1 MAALR
6 HGAKTGYSEIQIDK
20 ICSRQQTDSMIERDL
35 QSSLLEAATHY
46 PVVTVTGPRQS
57 GKTTLCRAAFP
68 DHAYVS
74 LERLDSRDHAHE
86 DPRGFLDEV
95 AKGAIIDEV
104 QRVPELLSWLQV
116 EVDEHPDHGRFILTG
131 SQHFGLSAAISQS
144 LAGRTAVLNLLPP
157 SLGELRRFRQPS
169 TDDLMQT
176 LWTGAF
182 PRIFDR
188 GIPADRWL
196 ADYVTTYI
204 ERDVREVLN
213 VGDLRSFTTFIK
225 LCAGRT
231 ANEVN
236 LSALAGDAGVTHN
249 TVKAWLSVLET
260 GYLITLLPAWHRNL
274 RKQLVKRPKLHF
286 LDTGLVCSLLG
297 IHTPDQLRHHPLRGA
312 IFESW
317 VVAEIIKT
325 RLHAGFTPG
334 VHHFRESRGLEV
346 DTVLER
352 EGTLVLVEAKS
363 GATMNTEQLR
373 PLSRLSELL
382 ERHAEHQP
390 TERVLVYGGDE
401 AHSRSAA
408 TILPWS
414 RIDRG
419 PWIPSSCAGG

>member
-1 MAALR
+1 
-6 HGAKTGYSEIQIDK
+6 
-20 ICSRQQTDSMIERDL
+20 MIERDL
-35 QSSLLEAATHY
+35 RPVLQDAATHY
-46 PVVTVTGPRQS
+46 PAVTVTGPRQS
-57 GKTTLCRAAFP
+57 GKTTLCRTAFP

-74 LERLDSRDHAHE
+74 LERLDTREYARE
-86 DPRGFLDEV
+86 DPRGFLDEYSE
-95 AKGAIIDEV
+95 GAIFDEV
-104 QRVPELLSWLQV
+104 QRVPTLLSWLQV
-116 EVDEHPDHGRFILTG
+116 DVDERPDHGRFILTG

-144 LAGRTAVLNLLPP
+144 LAGRTAVLSLLPP
-157 SLGELRRFRQPS
+157 SLAELRRFDQTS
-169 TDDLMQT
+169 TDNLIQT

-188 GIPADRWL
+188 HIPPDRWL
-196 ADYVTTYI
+196 ADYVTTYV

-236 LSALAGDAGVTHN
+236 LSSLASDAGVTHN

-260 GYLITLLPAWHRNL
+260 GYLVTLIPAWHRNW

-286 LDTGLVCSLLG
+286 LDTGLACSLLG
-297 IHTPDQLRHHPLRGA
+297 IRTSDQLRHHPLRGA

-317 VVAEIIKT
+317 VVSEIIKT
-325 RLHAGFTPG
+325 RLNAGLDPG

-346 DTVLER
+346 DAVLER
-352 EGTLVLVEAKS
+352 EGTRVLVEAKS
-363 GATMNTEQLR
+363 GATVHSEQLR
-373 PLSRLSELL
+373 PLERFAALL
-382 ERHAEHQP
+382 DQHQETQP

-401 AHSRSAA
+401 AHTRSTA

-414 RIDRG
+414 KIDRG
-419 PWIPSSCAGG
+419 PWISAE

>member
-1 MAALR
+1 
-6 HGAKTGYSEIQIDK
+6 
-20 ICSRQQTDSMIERDL
+20 MIERDL
-35 QSSLLEAATHY
+35 QPVLLEAAAHY

-68 DHAYVS
+68 DHAYIS
-74 LERLDSRDHAHE
+74 LERLDSREYARE
-86 DPRGFLDEV
+86 DPRGFLDEYSE
-95 AKGAIIDEV
+95 GAILDEV
-104 QRVPELLSWLQV
+104 QRIPTLLSWLQV
-116 EVDEHPDHGRFILTG
+116 EVDERPDHGRFILTG

-157 SLGELRRFRQPS
+157 SLGELRRFQQPS
-169 TDDLMQT
+169 TDDLTQT

-188 GIPADRWL
+188 EIPPDRWL
-196 ADYVTTYI
+196 ADYVTTYV

-213 VGDLRSFTTFIK
+213 VGDLRSFTTFLK

-236 LSALAGDAGVTHN
+236 LSALAGDTGVTHN

-260 GYLITLLPAWHRNL
+260 GYLVTLLPAWHRNL

-297 IHTPDQLRHHPLRGA
+297 IHNPDQLRHHPLRGA
-312 IFESW
+312 VFESW
-317 VVAEIIKT
+317 VVAEILKT

-346 DTVLER
+346 DAVLER

-363 GATMNTEQLR
+363 GATTNSEQIR
-373 PLSRLSELL
+373 PLARLTELL
-382 ERHAEHQP
+382 ERHQEHRP

-401 AHSRSAA
+401 QHARSTA
-408 TILPWS
+408 TVLPWS
-414 RIDRG
+414 KIDRG
-419 PWIPSSCAGG
+419 PWISSRREPAPSS

>member
-1 MAALR
+1 
-6 HGAKTGYSEIQIDK
+6 
-20 ICSRQQTDSMIERDL
+20 MIERDL
-35 QSSLLEAATHY
+35 QPILLDAATHY

-57 GKTTLCRAAFP
+57 GKTTLCRATFP

-74 LERLDSRDHAHE
+74 LERIDSRDHAHE
-86 DPRGFLDEV
+86 DPRGFLDEYSR
-95 AKGAIIDEV
+95 GAIIDEV

-157 SLGELRRFRQPS
+157 SLGELRRFRQSS
-169 TDDLMQT
+169 TDDLIQT

-188 GIPADRWL
+188 GIPPDRWL
-196 ADYVTTYI
+196 ADYVTTYV

-213 VGDLRSFTTFIK
+213 VGDLRSFSTFIK

-249 TVKAWLSVLET
+249 TAKAWLSVLET
-260 GYLITLLPAWHRNL
+260 GYLVTLLPAWHRNL

-297 IHTPDQLRHHPLRGA
+297 IHAPDQLRYHPLRGA

-317 VVAEIIKT
+317 VVAEILKT
-325 RLHAGFTPG
+325 RLHAGFSPG

-346 DTVLER
+346 DAVIER
-352 EGTLVLVEAKS
+352 EGTLILVEAKS
-363 GATMNTEQLR
+363 GATMNSEQLR
-373 PLSRLSELL
+373 PLARLTELL
-382 ERHAEHQP
+382 ERHQEHQP
-390 TERVLVYGGDE
+390 TERVLVYGGAE
-401 AHSRSAA
+401 PHARSAA
-408 TILPWS
+408 TVLPWS

-419 PWIPSSCAGG
+419 PWISTSQEPTPLS

>member
-1 MAALR
+1 
-6 HGAKTGYSEIQIDK
+6 
-20 ICSRQQTDSMIERDL
+20 MIERDL
-35 QSSLLEAATHY
+35 QPTLLEAATHY

-68 DHAYVS
+68 DHSYVS
-74 LERLDSRDHAHE
+74 LERLDAREYAQE
-86 DPRGFLDEV
+86 DPRGFLDEYSE
-95 AKGAIIDEV
+95 GAIIDEV
-104 QRVPELLSWLQV
+104 QRVPALLSWLQGD
-116 EVDEHPDHGRFILTG
+116 VDERPDHGRFILTG

-144 LAGRTAVLNLLPP
+144 LAGRTAVLGLLPP
-157 SLGELRRFRQPS
+157 GLGELRRFDHPS
-169 TDDLMQT
+169 TDDLMDT

-182 PRIFDR
+182 PRIFDHR
-188 GIPADRWL
+188 IPPDRWL
-196 ADYVTTYI
+196 ADYVTTYV

-231 ANEVN
+231 ASEVN

-249 TVKAWLSVLET
+249 TAKAWLSVLET
-260 GYLITLLPAWHRNL
+260 GYLVTQLPAWHRNL

-286 LDTGLVCSLLG
+286 LDSGLVCSLLG
-297 IHTPDQLRHHPLRGA
+297 IRTPEQLRHHPLRGA

-325 RLHAGFTPG
+325 RLNAGLPPG

-346 DTVLER
+346 DAVLER

-363 GATMNTEQLR
+363 GATIHSEQLR
-373 PLSRLSELL
+373 PMERLTALL
-382 ERHAEHQP
+382 GRRLESQP
-390 TERVLVYGGDE
+390 TEHVLLYGGDE
-401 AHSRSAA
+401 AQARSRA

-414 RIDRG
+414 EIDQG
-419 PWIPSSCAGG
+419 PWLPNAREP

>member
-1 MAALR
+1 
-6 HGAKTGYSEIQIDK
+6 
-20 ICSRQQTDSMIERDL
+20 MIERDL
-35 QSSLLEAATHY
+35 QPVLLEAAAHY

-74 LERLDSRDHAHE
+74 LERFDSRDHAQE
-86 DPRGFLDEV
+86 DPRGFLDEY

-116 EVDEHPDHGRFILTG
+116 EVDERPDHGRFVLTG
-131 SQHFGLSAAISQS
+131 SQHFGLSSAISQS

-157 SLGELRRFRQPS
+157 SLGELRRFGQPS
-169 TDDLMQT
+169 TDDLIQT

-188 GIPADRWL
+188 GIPPYRWL
-196 ADYVTTYI
+196 ADYVTTYV
-204 ERDVREVLN
+204 ERDVREVVN
-213 VGDLRSFTTFIK
+213 VGNLRSFTTFLK

-249 TVKAWLSVLET
+249 TIKAWLSVLET
-260 GYLITLLPAWHRNL
+260 GYLVTLLPAWHRNL

-297 IHTPDQLRHHPLRGA
+297 IHNPDQLRHHPLRGA

-346 DTVLER
+346 DAVLER

-363 GATMNTEQLR
+363 GATTNSEQIR
-373 PLSRLSELL
+373 PLTRLTELL
-382 ERHAEHQP
+382 ERHREHQP
-390 TERVLVYGGDE
+390 TERVLVYGGNE
-401 AHSRSAA
+401 QHARSTAA
-408 TILPWS
+408 ILPWS
-414 RIDRG
+414 KIDRG
-419 PWIPSSCAGG
+419 PWIASSGCTRALVRPGL